1 MPTHAE
7 SSRPHPPVLSWFS
20 SPSRHLSPS
29 KPAVMAKLG
38 PSPRLA
44 TCQNRF
50 PHAEAFGFS
59 VARLG
64 SSGPGTLSPEAA
76 MDASR

>member
-1 MPTHAE
+1 MDYEAYFTTALE
-7 SSRPHPPVLSWFS
+7 QLREERRYRVFVDLE
-20 SPSRHLSPS
+20 R
-29 KPAVMAKLG
+29 MAG
-38 PSPRLA
+38 
-44 TCQNRF
+44 RF